1 MMCLAVT
8 ATGAFNSLSANV
20 AMAQEAEGTQVMRP
34 LFDGKY
40 EMPGMKY
47 NKYESADSGL
57 AEAKFSPGLS
67 GASDALLG
75 VASLLLCMYLFIGI
89 AIA

>member
-1 MMCLAVT
+1 MCLVAG
-8 ATGAFNSLSANV
+8 AAGAFNTMSASV
-20 AMAQEAEGTQVMRP
+20 AMAQEAEGAQVMRP

-67 GASDALLG
+67 GASFALLG
-75 VASLLLCMYLFIGI
+75 VASLLLCLYLFIGI
-89 AIA
+89 ALA